1 MIEFPRCLFPE
12 EDKIVRTELHTFTDA
27 SEEACAASC
36 NTRIV
41 YSDGRVLIRHVKS
54 ATRLA
59 PLKTVSVCKLEL
71 NAALVGS
78 RLANFVQTA
87 LRRRCDARYFWT
99 DSSTVRNWV
108 RAVSARYQVYVS
120 HRIGEIQTL
129 TEPHEWRFVPG
140 KLNPVDAAARSQI
153 EETTIPDWWLDGP
166 PFLYEEEDKW
176 PQDLPWMAAK
186 KELRSAHVH
195 FTLGAEKPAD
205 PFDWG
210 ALKLSSHDLSA
221 VIRLEGEYLD
231 LLKRCQREVY
241 PEEMERLTRKKAIR
255 PTSSLL
261 SLTPFLDDEGVL
273 RLGGRLGRAKLP
285 YDVLH
290 PPILPGRHPLAR
302 MIIRAF
308 HESMHHM
315 GTDFVLAHVRQHFWI
330 TSGREAVKRVRNEC
344 VPCRRFR
351 PKAALQMMA
360 DVHRARLEAGH
371 PPFTF
376 SAVDYF
382 GPLDVVH
389 GRGSAKRWGVL
400 FTCLVTRAVYVDLAI
415 SLSADDFLMVLRRF
429 VSIYRKPAHLFSD
442 NGTNFVGAERL
453 LREELD
459 KLKGDGVLGI
469 ELKALGIEWFFQ
481 PAQTPHFG
489 GSHESLVRSVK
500 NALYAA

>member
-1 MIEFPRCLFPE
+1 M
-12 EDKIVRTELHTFTDA
+12 
-27 SEEACAASC
+27 
-36 NTRIV
+36 
-41 YSDGRVLIRHVKS
+41 
-54 ATRLA
+54 
-59 PLKTVSVCKLEL
+59 
-71 NAALVGS
+71 
-78 RLANFVQTA
+78 
-87 LRRRCDARYFWT
+87 
-99 DSSTVRNWV
+99 RNWV

-140 KLNPVDAAARSQI
+140 KLNPADAATRSQL

-166 PFLYEEEDKW
+166 PFLYEEETNW

-195 FTLGAEKPAD
+195 FNLGADKPAD
-205 PFDWG
+205 SFDWG
-210 ALKLSSHDLSA
+210 ALKFSSHDLAA
-221 VIRLEGEYLD
+221 VIRLEGEYLE

-255 PTSSLL
+255 PTSSLM

-273 RLGGRLGRAKLP
+273 RLGGRLSQAKLP

-290 PPILPGRHPLAR
+290 PPILPGKHPLAR

-330 TSGREAVKRVRNEC
+330 TSGREAVKRIRNEC

-351 PKAALQMMA
+351 PKVALQMMA
-360 DVHRARLEAGH
+360 DVHRARLGAGH

-376 SAVDYF
+376 TVVDYF
-382 GPLDVVH
+382 GPIDVIH
-389 GRGSAKRWGVL
+389 GRESAKRWGVL

-415 SLSADDFLMVLRRF
+415 SLSLDDFLMVLRRF
-429 VSIYRKPAHLFSD
+429 VSIYRKPSHMFSD
-442 NGTNFVGAERL
+442 NGTNFVGSERL
-453 LREELD
+453 LREEL
-459 KLKGDGVLGI
+459 
-469 ELKALGIEWFFQ
+469 
-481 PAQTPHFG
+481 
-489 GSHESLVRSVK
+489 
-500 NALYAA
+500 